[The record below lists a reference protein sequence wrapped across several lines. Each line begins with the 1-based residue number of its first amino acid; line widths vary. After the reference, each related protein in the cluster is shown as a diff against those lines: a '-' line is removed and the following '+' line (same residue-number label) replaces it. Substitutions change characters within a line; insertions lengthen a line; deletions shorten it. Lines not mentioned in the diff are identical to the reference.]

1 MTKILTDAQLTNLAF
16 YLASSHAIHLAT
28 HPEHFAPDT
37 KPLQA
42 NDIYKIL
49 TSSNHDADALYEY
62 IEDFAFI
69 SDPLFDIILSL
80 LSQFNIKQ

>member
-1 MTKILTDAQLTNLAF
+1 MNLAF

-28 HPEHFAPDT
+28 HPGQFAPGT

-42 NDIYKIL
+42 HDVYKVL

-62 IEDFAFI
+62 VEDFAFI

-80 LSQFNIKQ
+80 LSQFNIPK